1 MSDLNALLADAT
13 SKMTKAIEVA
23 KDDFGSIRT
32 GRAHPSMF
40 AKIMVDYYGSFT
52 PLSSLATV
60 QVPEN
65 RMALVSP
72 FDKSAVALIEK
83 AIRESDLGVNP
94 QTDGGVIRV
103 NFPQLTEERRKDY
116 IKVART
122 KAEDSRISIRNI
134 RRTAKEAMEK
144 MEKDG
149 DVGKDDVA
157 RSEKDLE
164 KVTSDHVA
172 KIDELLKHKEAELL
186 EV

>member
-13 SKMTKAIEVA
+13 AKMAKAIEVA
-23 KDDFGSIRT
+23 KDDFGAIRT

-52 PLSSLATV
+52 PLASLATI

-72 FDKSAVALIEK
+72 FDKGAMTLIEK
-83 AIRESDLGVNP
+83 AIRDSDLGVNP
-94 QTDGGVIRV
+94 QTDGSVIRV
-103 NFPQLTEERRKDY
+103 SFPQLTEERRKDY

-164 KVTSDHVA
+164 KVTSDHVS